1 MLKNE
6 IDWREQLQSEKHI
19 HLIGIGGM
27 GMSGLAILL
36 NERGMQVSGCDIES
50 NRQTKNLQA
59 HGIPVDSQH
68 DIAHLERC
76 DLLVRSSAVSLATD
90 EVQEAIRRRIPVV
103 QRGYV
108 LAELVRDRIC
118 IAVAGSHGKTSTA
131 AILSQLLQSGFA
143 IGGEIGDRVGL
154 ARDGK
159 YMVTELDESDG
170 TLTQFQPDYTILTN
184 VDDDHLDHHGS
195 LAELNSCFE
204 QLILQTKKMVFY
216 DASDSRSVAI
226 CSGYEKCE
234 PIILDSDAKRIPF
247 PGAYNQQNAAAALMV
262 ADQFI
267 PREISQTRLAEV
279 KPVRRRFESL
289 YQNKGIEIIADYA
302 HHPTEI
308 NALIEA
314 TRECEYQRIL
324 AIFQPHRYSRTYAL
338 KAEFASVLAKL
349 DRVILVP
356 VYPASE
362 RWIEGG
368 DSKDIVSICHEKGW
382 KHIHEHQQLDSAWQE
397 MMTLLKQGDLLLL
410 IGAGNIDQLRS
421 KINKLEQI
429 NT

>member
-1 MLKNE
+1 MLKNKK
-6 IDWREQLQSEKHI
+6 DWLEQLQPEKHI
-19 HLIGIGGM
+19 HMIGVGGIGM
-27 GMSGLAILL
+27 AGLAILL
-36 NERGMQVSGCDIES
+36 HERGMRISGCDIVS
-50 NRQTKNLQA
+50 NRQTAYLQEC
-59 HGIPVDSQH
+59 GIPIDFHH
-68 DIAHLERC
+68 DVSHLQQC
-76 DLLVRSSAVSLATD
+76 DLLIRSSAVSLDTE
-90 EVQEAIRRRIPVV
+90 EVQEAIRLCIPVV

-131 AILSQLLQSGFA
+131 AILSQLLQSGYS
-143 IGGEIGDRVGL
+143 IGGEIEGGAGL
-154 ARDGK
+154 ASDGK
-159 YMVTELDESDG
+159 WMVTELDESDG

-184 VDDDHLDHHGS
+184 VDDDHLDHYGS
-195 LAELNSCFE
+195 PTELNNSFE
-204 QLILQTKKMVFY
+204 KLILQTKKVVFY
-216 DASDSRSVAI
+216 DASDLRSVAI
-226 CSGYEKCE
+226 CAAHEKCE
-234 PIILDSDAKRIPF
+234 PIIQDSDAKRIPF

-324 AIFQPHRYSRTYAL
+324 AIFQPHRYSRTYAF

-368 DSKDIVSICHEKGW
+368 DSKDIVSICHKKGW
-382 KHIHEHQQLDSAWQE
+382 KHIHEHQQLESAWQE
-397 MMTLLKQGDLLLL
+397 MMNTLKAGDLLLL

-421 KINKLEQI
+421 NVNQLEQ
-429 NT
+429 NNY

>member
-1 MLKNE
+1 MLKNNM
-6 IDWREQLQSEKHI
+6 DWLEQLQPEKHI
-19 HLIGIGGM
+19 HLIGVGGIGM
-27 GMSGLAILL
+27 AGLAILL
-36 NERGMQVSGCDIES
+36 HERGMRISGCDVVS
-50 NRQTKNLQA
+50 NRQTAYLQA
-59 HGIPVDSQH
+59 YGIPVDFHH
-68 DIAHLERC
+68 DVTHLESC
-76 DLLVRSSAVSLATD
+76 DLLIRSSAVSLDTE
-90 EVQEAIRRRIPVV
+90 EVQEAIRRRIPVI

-131 AILSQLLQSGFA
+131 AILSQLLQSGFS
-143 IGGEIGDRVGL
+143 IGGEIEGGAGL
-154 ARDGK
+154 ACDGRW
-159 YMVTELDESDG
+159 MVTELDESDG

-195 LAELNSCFE
+195 SVELNKCFE

-226 CSGYEKCE
+226 CSGYEKCN

-267 PREISQTRLAEV
+267 PREVSQTRLAEV

-314 TRECEYQRIL
+314 TRECGYQRIM
-324 AIFQPHRYSRTYAL
+324 AIFQPHRYSRTYAF

-356 VYPASE
+356 VYSASE

-368 DSKDIVSICHEKGW
+368 DSKDIVSICHEEGW
-382 KHIHEHQQLDSAWQE
+382 KHIHEHQQLESAWQE
-397 MMTLLKQGDLLLL
+397 MMNSLKRGDLLLL

-421 KINKLEQI
+421 KINQLEQNI
-429 NT
+429 C